1 MKWICSLSL
10 MKSFKHIDS
19 LLVVCL
25 LSIAFGDTIAKA
37 SQSGQ
42 SSERAQPASRLAHMV
57 EEAARR
63 LGYRSMRGVRVPDQW
78 AEGDNRDLVVDHL
91 YTTLFGKDSD
101 DSCLGTKGRIGV
113 TILVFNDAETAR
125 QHLTQTKTYHLG
137 NLGVKMIKSDD
148 QGYLLEEVN
157 GFYAATIA
165 GAKLVLLED
174 HSRAQRRIIK
184 TLAATVLRE
193 MR

>member
-1 MKWICSLSL
+1 MRL
-10 MKSFKHIDS
+10 MKNVKHLKT

-25 LSIAFGDTIAKA
+25 LSSTSGDTIAKA
-37 SQSGQ
+37 AQFGK
-42 SSERAQPASRLAHMV
+42 SSEPPKPASRLAHVV
-57 EEAARR
+57 EETART

-78 AEGDNRDLVVDHL
+78 AEGEKRDLVVDHV

>member
-1 MKWICSLSL
+1 MRL
-10 MKSFKHIDS
+10 MKNVKHLKT

-25 LSIAFGDTIAKA
+25 LSSTSGDTIAKA
-37 SQSGQ
+37 AQFGK
-42 SSERAQPASRLAHMV
+42 SSEPPQQASRLAHVV
-57 EEAARR
+57 EEAARS

-113 TILVFNDAETAR
+113 TILVFNNAETAR
-125 QHLTQTKTYHLG
+125 QQLAQTRKYHLG
-137 NLGVKMIKSDD
+137 NLGVKIIKSDD
-148 QGYLLEEVN
+148 RGFLLEEVN
-157 GFYAATIA
+157 GLYAATIA
-165 GAKLVLLED
+165 GSQLVLLED
-174 HSRAQRRIIK
+174 HSRAQTRIIK
-184 TLAATVLRE
+184 TLSATLLRE